1 MKLFT
6 PVLGLL
12 EIVSVLQFSHSR
24 IWSIDHWVISRSND
38 GRLLL
43 FSEPCKQ
50 ALGMQ
55 NRHIP
60 NSAITASSMHD
71 TNHAPYLGR
80 LHFAARGSLQGA
92 WSARFNDRYQYLQ
105 VDFRKPAKV
114 TSVLTQGRQN
124 ANQWVTQFRL
134 SSSQDGLSWADYK
147 VLDSIKV
154 RGCFL

>member
-1 MKLFT
+1 
-6 PVLGLL
+6 
-12 EIVSVLQFSHSR
+12 
-24 IWSIDHWVISRSND
+24 
-38 GRLLL
+38 
-43 FSEPCKQ
+43 
-50 ALGMQ
+50 MQ

-134 SSSQDGLSWADYK
+134 SSSQDGLSWADYE
-147 VLDSIKV
+147 VQDSIKV
-154 RGCFL
+154 RDDFQCFDLVHYSLGPCVEREPTTATPKSLNVSGQSRLCHNPTLFRVL